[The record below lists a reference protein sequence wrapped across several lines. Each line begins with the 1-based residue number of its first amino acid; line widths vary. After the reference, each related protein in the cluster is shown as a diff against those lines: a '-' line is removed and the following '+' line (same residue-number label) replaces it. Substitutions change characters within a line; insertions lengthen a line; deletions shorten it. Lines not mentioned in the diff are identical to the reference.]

1 MSLYVVKMALL
12 SEYEGIPI
20 ISTSKKQRRVGKA
33 KYSNLFLLS
42 IAIPAIHIAIGN
54 ILFHTGSLRL
64 DENTLQG
71 QLLL

>member
-1 MSLYVVKMALL
+1 MYVVKMALL

-20 ISTSKKQRRVGKA
+20 ISTSKKQRVGKA
-33 KYSNLFLLS
+33 KYSNLSLVS
-42 IAIPAIHIAIGN
+42 IEITAIHIAIGN

-71 QLLL
+71 QRLL